1 MQIQISLFMFQVKI
15 DLANYYFVLCWFY
28 IITFVGKDVNAIISY
43 CQKLAF
49 NVHIFLTLRP
59 YLHEHIWI
67 KKSYFL
73 FCNSFFI
80 YIIGILYKCISK
92 NTPITLCSIF
102 SSVLSFFFYLS
113 KRASYF
119 QKFVQLIPLFLSV
132 KIFSFPPRNPKDGA
146 LASCAVENMSICRSL
161 SITTKIK

>member
-1 MQIQISLFMFQVKI
+1 MYVKRNFLKI
-15 DLANYYFVLCWFY
+15 LMYKCKIVNRNECKYKFPYLCFKLKLILP
-28 IITFVGKDVNAIISY
+28 IIILSYVDFTFVGKDVNAIILY

-59 YLHEHIWI
+59 YLHEYVWI

-80 YIIGILYKCISK
+80 YINGILYKCISK

-102 SSVLSFFFYLS
+102 SSGLSFFLLEQTRILFS
-113 KRASYF
+113 EICTIDT
-119 QKFVQLIPLFLSV
+119 VIPLSQNF
-132 KIFSFPPRNPKDGA
+132 FFPSA
-146 LASCAVENMSICRSL
+146 
-161 SITTKIK
+161 